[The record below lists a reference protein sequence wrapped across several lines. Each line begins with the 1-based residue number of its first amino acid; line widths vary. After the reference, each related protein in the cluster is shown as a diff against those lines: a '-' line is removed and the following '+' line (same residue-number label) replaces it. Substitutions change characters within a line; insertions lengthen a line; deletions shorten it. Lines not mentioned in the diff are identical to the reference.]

1 MMLYTLELVAVYL
14 YFKSQR
20 SKRDPPPIMFAVC
33 FVLVVDTLATFA
45 VCADVFSVRAY
56 LQNFLRR
63 NISSRSSYV
72 SYFGV
77 GQNSQLHLQALLIL
91 ILRGSNK
98 SFRSSLVS
106 YCLDHLEASATN
118 RGSFMAWPL
127 RTQRP
132 FQIPT
137 KLQSYFLAELF
148 ASSSKILRFQCSHG
162 K

>member
-1 MMLYTLELVAVYL
+1 MLLIGSYLNMMLYTLELVAVYL

-56 LQNFLRR
+56 LQNSLRR

-72 SYFGV
+72 SCFGV

-91 ILRGSNK
+91 ILRGGFK
-98 SFRSSLVS
+98 SFRSSLVP
-106 YCLDHLEASATN
+106 YCLDHLEWSWSI
-118 RGSFMAWPL
+118 RCSRIYGLPL
-127 RTQRP
+127 
-132 FQIPT
+132 
-137 KLQSYFLAELF
+137 LEAV
-148 ASSSKILRFQCSHG
+148 SHIDPHLEEG
-162 K
+162 NPLT